1 MISDEKGEKMN
12 KKSAISLP
20 ELEEQFH
27 AVINSVQNGIMAV
40 DCQGILTL
48 VNKMAEEILGIKRE
62 ELIGRFVVEVYPETL
77 LLGILESKKPLL
89 GQKLIVNGTVV
100 MANYAP
106 IMVNGKMNGAV
117 SVFQDISVME
127 NTSKELNYV
136 KSLSKELEAIINSS
150 YDGMFITDGQGN
162 VLRLNSAYERITGI
176 KAVEVLG
183 RNMQKLVEENYY
195 DQSVTLRVMNEH
207 RVITLNQ
214 IVRGDQ
220 KILVTGNPVFNEQGE
235 LVRVVTNVRDVT
247 ELVALQE
254 QLVETRAQ
262 TLKYKTELS
271 HLRLLQL
278 GADDIIYR
286 SPIMERAIELAL
298 KVADV
303 DSTVL
308 ITGDSGTG
316 KEVIA
321 KLIHKKGLGLTR
333 PFIKINCA
341 AIPEQLL
348 ESELFGYVGGAF
360 TGAKKEG
367 KPGMFELAHNG
378 TLFLDEIG
386 DLPLMLQAKILRA
399 LQEKAIM
406 RVGGTKSIDVN
417 VRIIS
422 ATNRNLAEMVKTG
435 QFRQDLYYRLMVVP
449 IHLPPLCE
457 RKEDIPLLIR
467 TFCDRFNKRFRFEKK
482 LSAAL
487 IDRLVE
493 YSWPGNVREL
503 ENLLERMIVT
513 ASTDLISVEQL
524 PEYVN
529 QKMTFIPPKG
539 GKLKNSV
546 ELVEAHLL
554 AEAFKE
560 HLSWQRV
567 AEVLGVD
574 KSTIFRKAARYGLIN
589 K

>member
-1 MISDEKGEKMN
+1 MRDDDRVLSVNPEGL
-12 KKSAISLP
+12 S
-20 ELEEQFH
+20 ELEERYL
-27 AVINSVQNGIMAV
+27 AILDSVQNGIMVV
-40 DCQGILTL
+40 DRCGVLIL
-48 VNKMAEEILGIKRE
+48 VNRMAEHILGYPREEILGK
-62 ELIGRFVVEVYPETL
+62 LVADVFTNTL
-77 LLGILESKKPLL
+77 LPGILTTQKPLL
-89 GQKLIVNGTVV
+89 GQKIKIHASVV

-106 IMVNGKMNGAV
+106 IFVDSKLFGAV
-117 SVFQDISVME
+117 SVFQDISLLE
-127 NTSKELNYV
+127 NTAIELSNV
-136 KSLSKELEAIINSS
+136 TSLSKELEAIINSS

-162 VLRLNSAYERITGI
+162 VLRLNKAYEQITGI
-176 KAVEVLG
+176 KADEIIG
-183 RNMQKLVEENYY
+183 KNMEKLVEENYY
-195 DQSVTLRVMNEH
+195 DQSVTLLVM
-207 RVITLNQ
+207 RDKRSITINQ
-214 IVRGDQ
+214 VVKGDQ

-247 ELVALQE
+247 KLVALQD
-254 QLVETRAQ
+254 QLAKTQEQ

-286 SPIMERAIELAL
+286 SPVMERAIALAL

-321 KLIHKKGLGLTR
+321 KLIHKKGMGLSK

-386 DLPLMLQAKILRA
+386 DLPMMLQAKILRA
-399 LQEKAIM
+399 IQEKTVM
-406 RVGGTKSIDVN
+406 RVGDTKSIKVN
-417 VRIIS
+417 VRIIT
-422 ATNRNLAEMVKTG
+422 ATNQNLSEMVSAG
-435 QFRQDLYYRLMVVP
+435 RFRRDLYYRLMVVP
-449 IHLPPLCE
+449 IHLPPLRE
-457 RKEDIPLLIR
+457 RKEDIPLLIKN
-467 TFCDRFNKRFRFEKK
+467 FCDCFNKRFHYNKRF
-482 LSAAL
+482 SSAL
-487 IDRLVE
+487 IDRLIE

-503 ENLLERMIVT
+503 ENLVERMMVT
-513 ASTDLISVEQL
+513 APTDDISVEQL
-524 PEYVN
+524 PDYV
-529 QKMTFIPPKG
+529 
-539 GKLKNSV
+539 GKLPFLPANGSKLKHAL
-546 ELVEAHLL
+546 EQVEAHLL

-560 HLSWQRV
+560 CESWPLV
-567 AEVLGVD
+567 AQALGID
-574 KSTIFRKAARYGLIN
+574 RSTVFRKAAKHGLL

>member
-1 MISDEKGEKMN
+1 VRIMN
-12 KKSAISLP
+12 KKGAVSLP

-62 ELIGRFVVEVYPETL
+62 NLIGRSVVEVYPETL

-106 IMVNGKMNGAV
+106 ILVNGKMNGAV

-176 KAVEVLG
+176 KAAEVLG

-399 LQEKAIM
+399 IQEKAIM
-406 RVGGTKSIDVN
+406 RVGGTRSIDVN

-449 IHLPPLCE
+449 IHLPPLSE

-574 KSTIFRKAARYGLIN
+574 KSTIFRKAARYGLI
-589 K
+589 KK